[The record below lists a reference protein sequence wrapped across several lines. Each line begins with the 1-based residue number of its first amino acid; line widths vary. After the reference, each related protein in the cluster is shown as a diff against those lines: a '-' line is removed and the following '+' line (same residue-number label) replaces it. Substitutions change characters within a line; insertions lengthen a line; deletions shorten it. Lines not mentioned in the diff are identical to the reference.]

1 MKRVFS
7 IILVIVLLVSCAMAL
22 ELPCTGTANSK
33 GVNVRQKATSSS
45 KKIAQLDKG
54 TVVTVLEE
62 IEKGD
67 DIWYKIET
75 PKGKTGYILS
85 DYLSVPD
92 MERIQ
97 AAQESELATTMKIT
111 VQASCSDYNGVGK
124 NWTQYYEI
132 NGIQVEDNEAEH
144 ILAPDQSFTVYT
156 RVREQD
162 NSPDTSTDTV
172 IYTPTATEIEE
183 GFTITQSI
191 RVTENKGKNKGNAA
205 VWKVTFRFVPKD

>member
-1 MKRVFS
+1 MKRVFL
-7 IILVIVLLVSCAMAL
+7 IIVVIVLLVSCAMAL

-33 GVNVRQKATSSS
+33 GVNVRQKASSSS

-97 AAQESELATTMKIT
+97 AAQNSEFATSMKVT
-111 VQASCSDYNGVGK
+111 VKATCSDYNGVGK
-124 NWTQYYEI
+124 NWTQYYEL
-132 NGIQVEDNEAEH
+132 NGIQIENEEAEH
-144 ILAPDQSFTVYT
+144 ILAPDQPFTVYT

-162 NSPDTSTDTV
+162 SSPDTSTDT
-172 IYTPTATEIEE
+172 IIFTPTAAEIEE
-183 GFTITQSI
+183 GFTIEQTI
-191 RVTENKGKNKGNAA
+191 RVAENKGKNKGNTA
-205 VWKVTFRFVPKD
+205 VWKVAFTFEPKE

>member
-1 MKRVFS
+1 MKRVIL
-7 IILVIVLLVSCAMAL
+7 IILVLVLFVTGAMAL

-33 GVNVRQKATSSS
+33 GVNVRQKASSS
-45 KKIAQLDKG
+45 AKKIAQLDKG

-62 IEKGD
+62 IEKGG

-92 MERIQ
+92 TERIQ
-97 AAQESELATTMKIT
+97 AAQESEFAATMKIT
-111 VQASCSDYNGVGK
+111 VKASCADYNGVGK

-132 NGIQVEDNEAEH
+132 NGIQVEDETAEH
-144 ILAPDQSFTVYT
+144 VLAPDQSFSVYT
-156 RVREQD
+156 RIREQD
-162 NSPDTSTDTV
+162 SSPDTGTDTV
-172 IYTPTATEIEE
+172 IYTPTAIEIEE
-183 GFTITQSI
+183 GFTITQTI

-205 VWKVTFRFVPKD
+205 VWKVSFEFAPEE